1 MTILSDGAFKLFVY
15 LCLNAQRETG
25 ILETSQTQ
33 LARNIKKGLQTTRT
47 YLREMESAGVCQCQ
61 FSHSPLGRGVVEIT
75 ESFWPYQRTPG
86 EPSTNGSAAFVAEIK
101 KMLQARAC
109 VRTSLST
116 ADEIQAREWFDSGI
130 TLERIEQAILM
141 GCIRKHV
148 SWRNNQTRTLIGS
161 LRYFVPVLDELQ
173 SQKIDPEYWGYL
185 RYRLGHM
192 ENHWKE
198 NYGKSL
204 SVEDRTDAVENPSG
218 TTPEPSDDLTRQAS
232 GKRQKNA
239 ARNVT

>member
-1 MTILSDGAFKLFVY
+1 MSLTIKNPRGWFAAGSEVARAMTTLSDGAFKLFVY

-33 LARNIKKGLQTTRT
+33 LARNIKKGLQTTRS
-47 YLREMESAGVCQCQ
+47 YLREMESAGVCRGQ

-75 ESFWPYQRTPG
+75 SSV
-86 EPSTNGSAAFVAEIK
+86 EPETNGSAAFVAEIK

-116 ADEIQAREWFDSGI
+116 ADEILAREWFDSGT

-141 GCIRKHV
+141 GCIRKYV

-173 SQKIDPEYWGYL
+173 GQKIDPEYWGYL

-204 SVEDRTDAVENPSG
+204 SMADRTDAIE
-218 TTPEPSDDLTRQAS
+218 TTSRSTTEPSEDR
-232 GKRQKNA
+232 
-239 ARNVT
+239 